1 MLVAVIVLQPVM
13 VAWWA
18 AGGRLLLQL
27 QLVNSFITLAVF
39 AMFFGAST
47 GTWTRLR
54 LLLLPAVLAGE

>member
-1 MLVAVIVLQPVM
+1 MLVAIVVLQPVM

-39 AMFFGAST
+39 AMFFGAT
-47 GTWTRLR
+47 GTWIRLR